1 MSRKRC
7 TACGNIHTCPGAPAE
22 RTPDAPPTWF
32 GRWRVY
38 PWSVAGHIAQ
48 GAAATAMAAL
58 AALLFYNGIADG
70 NAPPHIAGGTALG
83 FAAIV
88 WTAGFF
94 LYQVGSGFRKF
105 ANLGH
110 TDTMGLDSFDFA
122 VGAII
127 AGTVIAGVII
137 GAAAL
142 PGVLP

>member
-1 MSRKRC
+1 MARKRC
-7 TACGNIHTCPGAPAE
+7 TACGNVHTCAGAPE
-22 RTPDAPPTWF
+22 GKPPDAPPTWF

-48 GAAATAMAAL
+48 GAAATAMMAL
-58 AALLFYNGIADG
+58 AALLFAAGIDDG
-70 NAPPHIAGGTALG
+70 RAASIAAGTALA

-88 WTAGFF
+88 WAAGFF

-122 VGAII
+122 VGA
-127 AGTVIAGVII
+127 VIAGVII
-137 GAAAL
+137 RAL
-142 PGVLP
+142 ALLEVLP

>member
-1 MSRKRC
+1 MVRKRC
-7 TACGNIHTCPGAPAE
+7 TDCHNIHTCAGE
-22 RTPDAPPTWF
+22 GGRKDAPPTWF

-48 GAAATAMAAL
+48 GVAATIMAAL
-58 AALLFYNGIADG
+58 AALLFHNGIADDS
-70 NAPPHIAGGTALG
+70 PPVTAGGMALG

-127 AGTVIAGVII
+127 ACVII
-137 GAAAL
+137 GAAAGL
-142 PGVLP
+142 RLLEVL